1 MSLPVSIRRTVAA
14 TTVLGLA
21 ALGLVGAL
29 APAVADAVAGGP
41 RAVAG
46 GAGPDAA
53 FKRVGEVTRSARTA
67 TTSSAARTGSAV
79 GSTSYS
85 FSTVLDGSPVRWDP
99 CTPIRW
105 TSNTSRGPAGGLDV
119 LQAAVARVASL
130 TGTTWEYVGATT
142 TVPRASYLPTKA
154 QASYPPVL
162 IGWSDAASSDLLAGQ
177 TASVLGMTR
186 TAWFGVQ
193 MPDGGKIA
201 ATRAAVIALDRTD
214 ALPLTGA
221 TSWKTVALHEL
232 AHAMGLGHVGDKTQ
246 LMAAVLPAVTDLQA
260 GDQTGLQLLGRSSGC
275 VTVPG
280 V

>member
-1 MSLPVSIRRTVAA
+1 MSLSVSIRRTAAA
-14 TTVLGLA
+14 TAVLGLA
-21 ALGLVGAL
+21 ALGLVGGL
-29 APAVADAVAGGP
+29 APALAGSDAPRSLVGGS
-41 RAVAG
+41 
-46 GAGPDAA
+46 GPDPA
-53 FKRVGEVTRSARTA
+53 FKRVGEVTRTARTA
-67 TTSSAARTGSAV
+67 STTTSAARSGTTA

-119 LQAAVARVASL
+119 LKSAVARVASL
-130 TGTTWEYVGATT
+130 TGTTWEYVGSTT
-142 TVPRASYLPTKA
+142 TVPRAGYLPTRA
-154 QASYPPVL
+154 QQSYPPVL
-162 IGWSDAASSDLLAGQ
+162 IGWTDAASSDLLAGQ

-221 TSWKTVALHEL
+221 TSWKTVALHEI
-232 AHAMGLGHVGDKTQ
+232 AHAVGLGHVSDKTQ
-246 LMAAVLPAVTDLQA
+246 LMATVLPAVTDLQA
-260 GDQTGLQLLGRSSGC
+260 GDQAGLQLLGRSSGC

-280 V
+280 A

>member
-1 MSLPVSIRRTVAA
+1 MSLSVSIRRTAAA
-14 TTVLGLA
+14 TAVLGLA
-21 ALGLVGAL
+21 ALGLVGGL
-29 APAVADAVAGGP
+29 APALAGSDAP
-41 RAVAG
+41 RALVG
-46 GAGPDAA
+46 GSGPDPA
-53 FKRVGEVTRSARTA
+53 FKRVGEVARSRTA
-67 TTSSAARTGSAV
+67 TTTTSAARTGTVA

-85 FSTVLDGSPVRWDP
+85 FSTLLDGSPVRWDP

-119 LQAAVARVASL
+119 LKSAVARVASL

-142 TVPRASYLPTKA
+142 SVPRAGYLPSSS

-162 IGWSDAASSDLLAGQ
+162 IGWTDAASSDLLAGQ

-214 ALPLTGA
+214 ALPLTGS

-232 AHAMGLGHVGDKTQ
+232 AHAMGLGHVSDKTQ
-246 LMAAVLPAVTDLQA
+246 LMATVLPAVTDLQA
-260 GDQTGLQLLGRSSGC
+260 GDQAGLQLLGRSSGC

-280 V
+280 A